1 VVRWSM
7 TAAPLEPAPVPD
19 PFDATMVPALPCR
32 DVDELRDFWTAL
44 GFDVT
49 YRQLRPNP
57 YVALRRGGVDLH
69 YFGLEGLAPEDSYS
83 TCIVVVDDTAPVF
96 DALADG
102 LRARYGRLPLTG
114 FPRITRPRR
123 RANAGG
129 ATGFSLVDP
138 AGNWV
143 RFMRRPAARGTSPD
157 GWPSEAPAVEHGD
170 DGGGLDDDS
179 GRAAYAARPQGRLA
193 RALDDAVVQ
202 ADSHGDPA
210 QARKILAGALRRAGA
225 DAEPDERVRA
235 IAYLAELALR
245 TQDTV
250 ASSAHLDELAALEAT
265 LDAPVRAAVAPTLA
279 EAAELRATLG
289 DDTPLG

>member
-1 VVRWSM
+1 M
-7 TAAPLEPAPVPD
+7 TADREHDHPATD
-19 PFDATMVPALPCR
+19 PFDATMVPALPCQ
-32 DVDELRDFWTAL
+32 DIDELRDFWTAL

-57 YVALRRGGVDLH
+57 YLAVRRGGVDLH
-69 YFGLEGLAPEDSYS
+69 YFGLDGLAPQDSYS

-96 DALADG
+96 EAFAAG

-129 ATGFSLVDP
+129 TTGFSLVDP

-143 RFMRRPAARGTSPD
+143 RVVRRSPAADASTDTSADNATDTSP
-157 GWPSEAPAVEHGD
+157 GAAGD
-170 DGGGLDDDS
+170 SSAG
-179 GRAAYAARPQGRLA
+179 AYAARPEGRLA

-210 QARKILAGALRRAGA
+210 QARKILAGALRRAGEDVGAA
-225 DAEPDERVRA
+225 DRVRA
-235 IAYLAELALR
+235 LAYLAELAAR
-245 TQDTV
+245 TDDAAAARTY
-250 ASSAHLDELAALEAT
+250 LDDLDALAGT
-265 LDAPVRAAVAPTLA
+265 LDPEVRDAVGPALA
-279 EAAELRATLG
+279 EAADVRAALPG
-289 DDTPLG
+289 

>member
-1 VVRWSM
+1 M
-7 TAAPLEPAPVPD
+7 TADREHDHPAAD
-19 PFDATMVPALPCR
+19 PFDATMVPALPCQ
-32 DVDELRDFWTAL
+32 DIDELRDFWTAL

-57 YVALRRGGVDLH
+57 YLAVRRGGVDIH
-69 YFGLEGLAPEDSYS
+69 YFGLDGLAPQDSYS

-96 DALADG
+96 EALAAG

-129 ATGFSLVDP
+129 TTGFSLVDP

-143 RFMRRPAARGTSPD
+143 RVMRRSPAADASTDTST
-157 GWPSEAPAVEHGD
+157 GAAGD
-170 DGGGLDDDS
+170 SSAG
-179 GRAAYAARPQGRLA
+179 AYAARPEGRLA

-210 QARKILAGALRRAGA
+210 QARKILAGALRRAREDGGGA
-225 DAEPDERVRA
+225 DRVRA
-235 IAYLAELALR
+235 LAYLAELAAR
-245 TQDTV
+245 TDDAAAARTY
-250 ASSAHLDELAALEAT
+250 LDGLDALAGT
-265 LDAPVRAAVAPTLA
+265 LDPEVRDAVGPALA
-279 EAAELRATLG
+279 EAADVRAALPG
-289 DDTPLG
+289 

>member
-1 VVRWSM
+1 M
-7 TAAPLEPAPVPD
+7 TADREHDHPAAD

-32 DVDELRDFWTAL
+32 DIDEVRDFWTAL

-57 YVALRRGGVDLH
+57 YLAVRRGGVDIH
-69 YFGLEGLAPEDSYS
+69 YFGLDGLAPQDSYS

-96 DALADG
+96 EAFAAG

-129 ATGFSLVDP
+129 TTGFSLVDP

-143 RFMRRPAARGTSPD
+143 RVMRRSPAADASTDTSTDTATDTSP
-157 GWPSEAPAVEHGD
+157 GAAGD
-170 DGGGLDDDS
+170 SSAG
-179 GRAAYAARPQGRLA
+179 AYAARPEGRLA

-202 ADSHGDPA
+202 ADSHSNPA
-210 QARKILAGALRRAGA
+210 QARKILAGALRRAGEDVGAA
-225 DAEPDERVRA
+225 DRVRA
-235 IAYLAELALR
+235 LAYL
-245 TQDTV
+245 V
-250 ASSAHLDELAALEAT
+250 ELAARTEDAAAARTYLDDLDALAGT
-265 LDAPVRAAVAPTLA
+265 LDPEVRDAVGPALA
-279 EAAELRATLG
+279 EAADVRATLPG
-289 DDTPLG
+289 

>member
-1 VVRWSM
+1 M
-7 TAAPLEPAPVPD
+7 TSDCAPAPDEPTTD

-49 YRQLRPNP
+49 YSQLRPNP

-69 YFGLEGLAPEDSYS
+69 YFGLDGLAPEDSYS
-83 TCIVVVDDTAPVF
+83 TCIVLVDDTAPVF
-96 DALADG
+96 DALAAA
-102 LRARYGRLPLTG
+102 LRTRYGRLPLAG

-143 RFMRRPAARGTSPD
+143 RFMRRPTTRTTSPSVSP
-157 GWPSEAPAVEHGD
+157 GEATAAVGHGGD
-170 DGGGLDDDS
+170 STRAPDDS
-179 GRAAYAARPQGRLA
+179 AVAAYAPRPEGRLA

-210 QARKILAGALRRAGA
+210 QAHKILAGALRRAGA
-225 DAEPDERVRA
+225 DADPTERVRA
-235 IAYLAELALR
+235 LAYLAELAVR
-245 TQDTV
+245 TDDP
-250 ASSAHLDELAALEAT
+250 AAARERLDDLTALEAT
-265 LDAPVRAAVAPTLA
+265 LDESARAAVGQTLA
-279 EAAELRATLG
+279 EAAELREAL
-289 DDTPLG
+289 DV